1 MPEEIDR
8 RIVFKFT
15 DYYFCPNS
23 WAIENLKKHKGI
35 KINTYQNTLYDSVKI
50 FLESKHKREDHIPKH
65 KYALCSLH
73 RFENVYLKS
82 IFEELISLLEET
94 SKNIKIIF
102 VMHKNTEE
110 NLKKFGLYQK
120 FISNKNIIIHPRY
133 DYFDFVKLIAKSE
146 FFISDG
152 GSNQEES
159 SYLGVP
165 TIILRS
171 ETERIE
177 GLGKNVVITNY
188 NIHII
193 KEFLKNYKHYRYKP
207 LILKEKP
214 SSIVVDYLIKEGF

>member
-1 MPEEIDR
+1 
-8 RIVFKFT
+8 
-15 DYYFCPNS
+15 
-23 WAIENLKKHKGI
+23 
-35 KINTYQNTLYDSVKI
+35 
-50 FLESKHKREDHIPKH
+50 
-65 KYALCSLH
+65 
-73 RFENVYLKS
+73 
-82 IFEELISLLEET
+82 
-94 SKNIKIIF
+94 
-102 VMHKNTEE
+102 MHKNTEE